1 MLINRGFWKI
11 MALTAGIVG
20 LPNVGKSTL
29 FNALTNSNVLA
40 ENYPFATIKPNTAVV
55 EVKDHRIERLVSI
68 FNPKRVVR
76 ATFEFTDIAGL
87 VKGASKGE
95 GLGNQFL
102 ANIRNTDAIIHVVRC
117 FDDPNITHVEGSIDP
132 IRDIGEINLELILAD
147 LQQVDS
153 RIGKVAKKAEMARDK
168 ASINEYKLLK
178 IVKEALD
185 NEKFASTIM
194 DQLSPEEL
202 KLFKTFNLLTAKPV
216 IYVGNVA
223 ESAYADPLGDKYFSK
238 VNEYAQSQG
247 AQAIAICA
255 STEAALVS
263 EPAEERKEYLEAIGA
278 KETGLEQITNAAYHI
293 LGLRTFFTGGPDE
306 VRAWTF
312 HDGYTAPQCAGIIHT
327 DMEAGFIKAEVYSF
341 DDLDKYGTEESLRA
355 QGLMRTEGKEYVVK
369 DGDCLFIK
377 FSAPKKG
384 K

>member
-1 MLINRGFWKI
+1 MS
-11 MALTAGIVG
+11 LTAGIVG

-55 EVKDHRIERLVSI
+55 EVKDPRVDRLVQI
-68 FNPKRVVR
+68 FNPKRTVR

-102 ANIRNTDAIIHVVRC
+102 ANIRNTDAIIQVVRC
-117 FDDPNITHVEGSIDP
+117 FDDASIVHVEGSVDP
-132 IRDIGEINLELILAD
+132 LRDIGEINLELILAD
-147 LQQVDS
+147 VQQVDS
-153 RIGKVAKKAEMARDK
+153 RIGKVQKKAEMARDK
-168 ASINEYKLLK
+168 ASINEYKLLTR
-178 IVKEALD
+178 VKEALD
-185 NEKFASTIM
+185 NEKFASEVLPS
-194 DQLSPEEL
+194 LSPDEL
-202 KLFKTFNLLTAKPV
+202 KLFKTFNLLTAKPM
-216 IYVGNVA
+216 IYVGNVS
-223 ESAYADPLGDKYFSK
+223 EGAYADPLSDAYFSK
-238 VNEYAQSQG
+238 VQEYASQHG

-263 EPAEERKEYLEAIGA
+263 EPAEDRKAYLDSIGA
-278 KETGLEQITNAAYHI
+278 KNTGLEQVTNAAYHI

-312 HDGYTAPQCAGIIHT
+312 KEGYTAPQCAGIIHT
-327 DMEAGFIKAEVYSF
+327 DMEEGFIKAEVYSYG
-341 DDLDKYGTEESLRA
+341 DLDKYGTEEALKEK
-355 QGLMRTEGKEYVVK
+355 GLIRTEGKEYLVK

-377 FSAPKKG
+377 FAAPKKG

>member
-1 MLINRGFWKI
+1 

-40 ENYPFATIKPNTAVV
+40 ENYPFATIKPNTALV
-55 EVKDHRIERLVSI
+55 EVRDSRIDRLVSI
-68 FNPKRVVR
+68 FNPKKVVN

-117 FDDPNITHVEGSIDP
+117 FDDPSIVHVEGTVDP

-153 RIGKVAKKAEMARDK
+153 RISKVAKKAEMARDK
-168 ASINEYKLLK
+168 ASIAEYKLLK
-178 IVKEALD
+178 ICKDALSE
-185 NEKFASTIM
+185 EKFASTVI
-194 DQLSPEEL
+194 DSLSPDDL

-223 ESAYADPLGDKYFSK
+223 ESAYADPMSDKYFSK
-238 VNEYAQSQG
+238 VSEYAKENG

-263 EPAEERKEYLEAIGA
+263 SPAEERKEYLDMIGA
-278 KETGLEQITNAAYHI
+278 TQTGLEQVTNAAYHL
-293 LGLRTFFTGGPDE
+293 LGLRTFFTDGPDE

-327 DMEAGFIKAEVYSF
+327 DMLEGFIKAEVYAY
-341 DDLDKYGTEESLRA
+341 DDIDRLGSEDALKSA
-355 QGLMRTEGKEYVVK
+355 GLIRTEGKEYRVK

>member
-1 MLINRGFWKI
+1 MS
-11 MALTAGIVG
+11 LTAGIVG

-55 EVKDHRIERLVSI
+55 EVKDPRVDRLVQI
-68 FNPKRVVR
+68 FNPKRTVR
-76 ATFEFTDIAGL
+76 ATFEFIDIAGL

-102 ANIRNTDAIIHVVRC
+102 ANIRNTDAIIQVVRC
-117 FDDPNITHVEGSIDP
+117 FDDASIVHVEGSVDP
-132 IRDIGEINLELILAD
+132 LRDIGEINLELILAD
-147 LQQVDS
+147 VQQVDS
-153 RIGKVAKKAEMARDK
+153 RIGKVQKKAQMARDK
-168 ASINEYKLLK
+168 ASINEYKLLTR
-178 IVKEALD
+178 VKEALD
-185 NEKFASTIM
+185 NEKFASEVLPS
-194 DQLSPEEL
+194 LSPDEL
-202 KLFKTFNLLTAKPV
+202 KLFKTFNLLTAKPM
-216 IYVGNVA
+216 IYVGNVS
-223 ESAYADPLGDKYFSK
+223 EGAYADPLSDTYFSK
-238 VNEYAQSQG
+238 VQEYASQHG

-263 EPAEERKEYLEAIGA
+263 EPAEDRKAYLDSIGA
-278 KETGLEQITNAAYHI
+278 KNTGLEQVTNAAYHI

-312 HDGYTAPQCAGIIHT
+312 KEGYTAPQCAGIIHT
-327 DMEAGFIKAEVYSF
+327 DMEEGFIKAEVYSYG
-341 DDLDKYGTEESLRA
+341 DLDKYGTEEALKEK
-355 QGLMRTEGKEYVVK
+355 GLIRTEGKEYLVK

-377 FSAPKKG
+377 FAAPKKG

>member
-1 MLINRGFWKI
+1 MS
-11 MALTAGIVG
+11 LTAGIVG

-55 EVKDHRIERLVSI
+55 EVKDSRIERLAQI
-68 FNPKRVVR
+68 FNPKRIVR

-117 FDDPNITHVEGSIDP
+117 FDDPSIVHVEGSVDP
-132 IRDIGEINLELILAD
+132 LRDIGEINLELILAD

-153 RIGKVAKKAEMARDK
+153 RIGKVQKKAQMARDK
-168 ASINEYKLLK
+168 ASINEYKLLSK
-178 IVKEALD
+178 VKEALD
-185 NEKFASTIM
+185 NEKFASEVIPT
-194 DQLSPEEL
+194 LSPDEL
-202 KLFKTFNLLTAKPV
+202 KLFKTFNLLTAKPM

-223 ESAYADPLGDKYFSK
+223 ESAYADPMADKYFPK
-238 VNEYAQSQG
+238 VAKFASDHG
-247 AQAIAICA
+247 SQAIAICA

-263 EPAEERKEYLEAIGA
+263 EPATDRKAYLDAIGA
-278 KETGLEQITNAAYHI
+278 KNTGLEQVTNAAYHI

-312 HDGYTAPQCAGIIHT
+312 HDGYTAPQCAGVIHT
-327 DMEAGFIKAEVYSF
+327 DMENGFIRAEVYSF
-341 DDLDKYGTEESLRA
+341 EDIDKYGSEEALKEK
-355 QGLMRTEGKEYVVK
+355 GLIRTEGKDYLVK

>member
-1 MLINRGFWKI
+1 

-194 DQLSPEEL
+194 DQLSPDEL

-223 ESAYADPLGDKYFSK
+223 ETAYADPLADKYF
-238 VNEYAQSQG
+238 
-247 AQAIAICA
+247 
-255 STEAALVS
+255 
-263 EPAEERKEYLEAIGA
+263 PR
-278 KETGLEQITNAAYHI
+278 
-293 LGLRTFFTGGPDE
+293 
-306 VRAWTF
+306 
-312 HDGYTAPQCAGIIHT
+312 
-327 DMEAGFIKAEVYSF
+327 
-341 DDLDKYGTEESLRA
+341 
-355 QGLMRTEGKEYVVK
+355 
-369 DGDCLFIK
+369 
-377 FSAPKKG
+377 
-384 K
+384 

>member
-1 MLINRGFWKI
+1 

-178 IVKEALD
+178 IVKEAL
-185 NEKFASTIM
+185 EKATTRVPYVEFDKT
-194 DQLSPEEL
+194 
-202 KLFKTFNLLTAKPV
+202 KL
-216 IYVGNVA
+216 
-223 ESAYADPLGDKYFSK
+223 
-238 VNEYAQSQG
+238 
-247 AQAIAICA
+247 
-255 STEAALVS
+255 
-263 EPAEERKEYLEAIGA
+263 
-278 KETGLEQITNAAYHI
+278 
-293 LGLRTFFTGGPDE
+293 
-306 VRAWTF
+306 
-312 HDGYTAPQCAGIIHT
+312 
-327 DMEAGFIKAEVYSF
+327 
-341 DDLDKYGTEESLRA
+341 
-355 QGLMRTEGKEYVVK
+355 EGKLTRLPERSELTPEIDEALIVEFYNRK
-369 DGDCLFIK
+369 SID
-377 FSAPKKG
+377 
-384 K
+384 

>member
-1 MLINRGFWKI
+1 

-40 ENYPFATIKPNTAVV
+40 ENYPFATIKPNSAIV
-55 EVKDHRIERLVSI
+55 EVKDKRIDRLVEI
-68 FNPKRVVR
+68 FKPKRTVR

-102 ANIRNTDAIIHVVRC
+102 ANIRNCDAVIEVVRC
-117 FDDPNITHVEGSIDP
+117 FDNKEIVHVDGSVDPL
-132 IRDIGEINLELILAD
+132 RDINEINLELILAD
-147 LQQVDS
+147 LSVVEGHL
-153 RIGKVAKKAEMARDK
+153 GKTAKRAQMTRDK
-168 ASINEYKLLK
+168 SLIAEVALLNK
-178 IVKEALD
+178 IKAALD
-185 NEKFASTIM
+185 AEKFASTI
-194 DQLSPEEL
+194 DTTPEEL
-202 KLFKTFNLLTAKPV
+202 KLMKNYNLLTAKPF

-223 ESAYADPLGDKYFSK
+223 ESAYADPLKDKYFSVVEK
-238 VNEYAQSQG
+238 FAKEHGN
-247 AQAIAICA
+247 IAIPICA
-255 STEAALVS
+255 ETEAQLSSVS
-263 EPAEERKEYLEAIGA
+263 PEERKEYLEALGTDL
-278 KETGLEQITNAAYHI
+278 TGLDRITKAAYDI

-312 HDGYTAPQCAGIIHT
+312 KDGMLAPQCAGIIHT
-327 DMEAGFIKAEVYSF
+327 DMEKGFIKAEVYSF
-341 DDLDKYGTEESLRA
+341 DDLDKYGSEEALKSK
-355 QGLMRTEGKEYVVK
+355 GLIRTEGKEYAVK

-377 FSAPKKG
+377 FNAPKG

>member
-1 MLINRGFWKI
+1 MG
-11 MALTAGIVG
+11 LTAGIVG

-55 EVKDHRIERLVSI
+55 EVKDKRFDRLVDI
-68 FNPKRVVR
+68 FKPKRQVR

-102 ANIRNTDAIIHVVRC
+102 GNIRNCDAILEVVRC
-117 FDDPNITHVEGSIDP
+117 FDNKEIVHVDGSVDPL
-132 IRDIGEINLELILAD
+132 RDIEEINLELILSD
-147 LQQVDS
+147 LQVIES
-153 RIGKVAKKAEMARDK
+153 HLGKSAKRAQMTRDK
-168 ASINEYKLLK
+168 QLLAEVNLLNRLKAALGNEQ
-178 IVKEALD
+178 
-185 NEKFASTIM
+185 FASSVTVT
-194 DQLSPEEL
+194 PEEA
-202 KLFKTFNLLTAKPV
+202 KVMRNYNLLTAKPI

-223 ESAYADPLGDKYFSK
+223 ESAYANPMADKYFSK
-238 VNEYAQSQG
+238 VAEFAK
-247 AQAIAICA
+247 AHHAEAIPVCA
-255 STEAALVS
+255 ETEAQLSSVS
-263 EPAEERKEYLEAIGA
+263 AEERKEYLDALGTDS
-278 KETGLEQITNAAYHI
+278 TGLDKITQAAYHI

-312 HDGYTAPQCAGIIHT
+312 HDGATAPECAGIIHS
-327 DMEAGFIKAEVYSF
+327 DMEKGFIKAEVYSF
-341 DDLDKYGTEESLRA
+341 DDLDKYGSEEALKA
-355 QGLMRTEGKEYVVK
+355 KGLIRTEGKEYLVK

-377 FSAPKKG
+377 FNAPKG